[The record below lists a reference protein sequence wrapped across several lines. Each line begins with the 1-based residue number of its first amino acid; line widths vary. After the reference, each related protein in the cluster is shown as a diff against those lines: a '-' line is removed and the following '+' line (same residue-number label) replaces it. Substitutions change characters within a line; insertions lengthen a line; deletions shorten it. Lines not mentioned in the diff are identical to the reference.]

1 MSESNDPRRDRDID
15 GSSSLVA
22 GEAARRPLTTLQ
34 KLGIAGLVAVVM
46 LGFVWLRSLHQ
57 GPTKP
62 AQPAVAATTGQA
74 FRPAPIGLPSPPA
87 TPAAPALPMPTMLTR
102 SFLIPQQHEETAT
115 DSPMLAFSGDLG
127 SAMPAAAA
135 AALAPSGVSVI
146 GSPSHVGGGASA
158 NTPLSARL
166 HATVLEAT
174 KAELLPHPDF
184 MLTEGTIIPCTLQT
198 AINSELAGYVKC
210 IIPQGIR
217 STTGNVV
224 LLDKGTTVVG
234 EIQQGL
240 VQGQDRLFILWDRAE
255 TPDHA
260 VIDLS
265 SPGTDELGRAG
276 VPGAVNNHFW
286 ERFGSAIM
294 LSIIQGALQA
304 GTAYAANTGGS
315 SGGSTTEAFFNQFQS
330 NGSELANTAL
340 ASSINIPPTLEKN
353 QGDNVAIFVAEDLD
367 FSDVYTLRVTGDG
380 YGQ

>member
-1 MSESNDPRRDRDID
+1 MSESNDPRRGGDID
-15 GSSSLVA
+15 GSGSLVA
-22 GEAARRPLTTLQ
+22 GVAARRPLTTLQ
-34 KLGIAGLVAVVM
+34 KLGIAGLVTVVM
-46 LGFVWLRSLHQ
+46 LGFVWLRSLHP
-57 GPTKP
+57 GPAKP
-62 AQPAVAATTGQA
+62 AQPDVAATTGQA
-74 FRPAPIGLPSPPA
+74 FRPAPTALPAPPA

-102 SFLIPQQHEETAT
+102 SFMMPQQREETAA
-115 DSPMLAFSGDLG
+115 DSPIMAFAGDLESAAPADAPPPARGDRSAAGGLGRAGSG
-127 SAMPAAAA
+127 SA
-135 AALAPSGVSVI
+135 
-146 GSPSHVGGGASA
+146 A

-166 HATVLEAT
+166 HATVLDAT

-210 IIPQGIR
+210 IIPQDIR
-217 STTGNVV
+217 STTGDVV

-304 GTAYAANTGGS
+304 GTAYAANSGGS
-315 SGGSTTEAFFNQFQS
+315 SGGSTTETFFNQFQS

-340 ASSINIPPTLEKN
+340 LNSVNIPPTLEKN
-353 QGDNVAIFVAEDLD
+353 QGDNVAIFVAKDLD

>member
-1 MSESNDPRRDRDID
+1 MSESNDPRRGGDID
-15 GSSSLVA
+15 GSGSLVA
-22 GEAARRPLTTLQ
+22 GAAARRPLTTLE
-34 KLGIAGLVAVVM
+34 KLGIAGLVTVVM
-46 LGFVWLRSLHQ
+46 LGFVWLRSLHP
-57 GPTKP
+57 GPAKP
-62 AQPAVAATTGQA
+62 AQPDVAATTGQA
-74 FRPAPIGLPSPPA
+74 FRPAPTSLPT
-87 TPAAPALPMPTMLTR
+87 TPAASGLPLPTMLTHP
-102 SFLIPQQHEETAT
+102 FMMPQQHEETAA
-115 DSPMLAFSGDLG
+115 DSPIMAFAGDIG
-127 SAMPAAAA
+127 SAAPAAAA
-135 AALAPSGVSVI
+135 PPAPGDGSVAGGTGHAGSGPA
-146 GSPSHVGGGASA
+146 GT
-158 NTPLSARL
+158 TPLSARL
-166 HATVLEAT
+166 HATVLGVT

-210 IIPQGIR
+210 IIPQDIR
-217 STTGNVV
+217 STTGDVV

-304 GTAYAANTGGS
+304 GTAYAANSGGS

-340 ASSINIPPTLEKN
+340 LNSVNIPPTLEKN
-353 QGDNVAIFVAEDLD
+353 QGDNVAIFVAKDLD
-367 FSDVYTLRVTGDG
+367 FSDVYTLRVTGDS

>member
-1 MSESNDPRRDRDID
+1 
-15 GSSSLVA
+15 
-22 GEAARRPLTTLQ
+22 
-34 KLGIAGLVAVVM
+34 
-46 LGFVWLRSLHQ
+46 
-57 GPTKP
+57 
-62 AQPAVAATTGQA
+62 
-74 FRPAPIGLPSPPA
+74 
-87 TPAAPALPMPTMLTR
+87 MPTTLTR
-102 SFLIPQQHEETAT
+102 SFMVPQQHEETAA
-115 DSPMLAFSGDLG
+115 DSPIMAFAGELG
-127 SAMPAAAA
+127 SAAPAAAA
-135 AALAPSGVSVI
+135 PPAPGDGSVAGDPGSAGSGTA
-146 GSPSHVGGGASA
+146 GT
-158 NTPLSARL
+158 TPLSARL
-166 HATVLEAT
+166 HATVLDAT

-210 IIPQGIR
+210 IIPQDIR
-217 STTGNVV
+217 STTGDVV

-304 GTAYAANTGGS
+304 GTAYAANSGDS
-315 SGGSTTEAFFNQFQS
+315 SGGSTTETFFNQFQS

-340 ASSINIPPTLEKN
+340 LNSVNIPPTLEKN
-353 QGDNVAIFVAEDLD
+353 QGDNVAIFVAKDLD
-367 FSDVYTLRVTGDG
+367 FSDVYTLRVTGDS